1 MYDVSRFMLAADAP
15 LVYVPS
21 PHGTRTRRENNEERS
36 IKMLDSMSA
45 HIYACLVLSCAFQG
59 VENCPHSGESKQC
72 VDSSLKCLPALSDWL
87 RITRRA
93 KRTRLVDAL
102 RFRSPRLTRVNEP
115 LGSPSASVTPQLS
128 PESDVVAIV

>member
-1 MYDVSRFMLAADAP
+1 MLV
-15 LVYVPS
+15 LS
-21 PHGTRTRRENNEERS
+21 
-36 IKMLDSMSA
+36 
-45 HIYACLVLSCAFQG
+45 CLVLSCAFQG

-93 KRTRLVDAL
+93 KRARLVDAL